1 MRLTGLIEYCALV
14 AGAVAIVAGKYFS
27 LHKGVELGYFLI
39 GFSFLIGGLV
49 SIYTM
54 QTSSPFSAR
63 GANNWSGAQA
73 IIFGLMQLLAGAAL
87 IGHAYAL
94 SAGRWPTIINYI
106 SARPGPV
113 LAAVGL
119 VLTGAGLLLII
130 GVGKTNSTLRFVLT
144 GIPRMLFGVTFLGH
158 QCRRLGLVRSSRLRA
173 LCERPGGQTQLARAN
188 ITVAQGSIGDDITCV
203 NRAVS
208 RPANIHEETSAI
220 QNRRYHRRADSA
232 LQSSEVRRP
241 RFQWRRSQSRGR

>member
-54 QTSSPFSAR
+54 QTSSPLSAR

-144 GIPRMLFGVTFLGH
+144 GIPRMLFGVTFLAIGVAAASVGVWDWFDH
-158 QCRRLGLVRSSRLRA
+158 RGFEHFANDLAARLNLPEPTSLWRKVV
-173 LCERPGGQTQLARAN
+173 LAM
-188 ITVAQGSIGDDITCV
+188 T
-203 NRAVS
+203 
-208 RPANIHEETSAI
+208 
-220 QNRRYHRRADSA
+220 
-232 LQSSEVRRP
+232 
-241 RFQWRRSQSRGR
+241 